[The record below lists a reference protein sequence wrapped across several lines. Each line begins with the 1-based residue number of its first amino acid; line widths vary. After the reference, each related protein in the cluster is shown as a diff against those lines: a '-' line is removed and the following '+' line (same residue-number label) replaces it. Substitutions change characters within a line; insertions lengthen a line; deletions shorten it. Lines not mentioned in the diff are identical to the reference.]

1 MVREGSVSLSLTYR
15 CLSSPCVSLNHLLY
29 TCIIIQNSPFCKNTS
44 HVVLG
49 PIHPV
54 IPPFLDYLCKELSPN
69 MVMFWSS
76 GGIGLQHISL
86 GGGRHNS
93 TPSSGEFPKFK
104 YDFTNI
110 NHWANTVAF
119 AITLNPGITL
129 MVSYDAN
136 HFLWFQVNPNNAK
149 FLVNF
154 TMSSRWVSWGE
165 ECCVWFSRCPPHS
178 LLLFNCQQLRQLP
191 MIQRQKR
198 YHHESSHVH

>member
-1 MVREGSVSLSLTYR
+1 MSIFSLCFFKSSSL
-15 CLSSPCVSLNHLLY
+15 
-29 TCIIIQNSPFCKNTS
+29 CIIIQNSPSCKNTS

-54 IPPFLDYLCKELSPN
+54 IPPFLDYLCKELSQN

-86 GGGRHNS
+86 RGEA

-110 NHWANTVAF
+110 NHRANTVAF

-129 MVSYDAN
+129 VVSYDAN
-136 HFLWFQVNPNNAK
+136 HFLWFQVNSNNAK
-149 FLVNF
+149 FWWILLCLQGECHGERSVAYGPVAAPLPFF
-154 TMSSRWVSWGE
+154 TFV
-165 ECCVWFSRCPPHS
+165 
-178 LLLFNCQQLRQLP
+178 
-191 MIQRQKR
+191 
-198 YHHESSHVH
+198 